1 MIFLYDKLIPPQ
13 GSAKNALGE
22 ALRLVSRAYYRKN
35 NDGDTY
41 GDCIEE
47 GMIPDFS
54 NNKYP
59 FTGDYQSLGNE
70 LDSLLSSGEY
80 DKAVSLVLFNIM
92 LSLSSTTHIY
102 NPATNRLVEINTES
116 GKIIS

>member
-1 MIFLYDKLIPPQ
+1 MSYSDDKGKYQKAYDFLYSKLIPPQ

-54 NNKYP
+54 KYRCCTIGP
-59 FTGDYQSLGNE
+59 RKTLRTVY
-70 LDSLLSSGEY
+70 LLP
-80 DKAVSLVLFNIM
+80 V
-92 LSLSSTTHIY
+92 
-102 NPATNRLVEINTES
+102 P
-116 GKIIS
+116 